1 MDPDDALTPEA
12 FQEQSGV
19 SRETLIRLDAYVA
32 LLRKWNRRIN
42 LVSRNSLEDVWRRHV
57 LDSSQL
63 MAFLPPAPA
72 GRSRVILDLGSGAG
86 LPGLVLAILGA
97 GEVHLVESDGR
108 KAAFLRE
115 AARIAETEV
124 RIHACRI
131 EALTPFPV
139 DLVTARALAPLTRL
153 LALAGPFLGPETR
166 CLFLK
171 GAGVAAELEAARSA
185 WDFSM
190 ESHPSC
196 TYCSGAVLVIGVTSR
211 ATTAS

>member
-1 MDPDDALTPEA
+1 MDPEDALTPLA

-19 SRETLIRLDAYVA
+19 SRETLARLDAFVA

-42 LVSRNSLEDVWRRHV
+42 LVSRASLEDVWRRHV

-72 GRSRVILDLGSGAG
+72 GRPRVLLDLGSGAG

-115 AARIAETEV
+115 AARVAEADV

-131 EALTPFPV
+131 EAVTPFPV
-139 DLVTARALAPLTRL
+139 DVVTARALAPLLRL
-153 LALAGPFLGPETR
+153 LSLAAPFLGPDTHG
-166 CLFLK
+166 LFLK
-171 GAGVAAELEAARSA
+171 GAGVEGELEAARSA

-196 TYCSGAVLVIGVTSR
+196 TYCSGNILVIGVNGR

>member
-1 MDPDDALTPEA
+1 MDPDDALTPQA

-19 SRETLIRLDAYVA
+19 SRETLTRLEAYVA
-32 LLRKWNRRIN
+32 LLQKWNRRIN
-42 LVSRNSLEDVWRRHV
+42 LVSRASLEDVWRRHV

-72 GRSRVILDLGSGAG
+72 GRPRVILDLGSGAG
-86 LPGLVLAILGA
+86 LPGLGLAILGA

-115 AARIAETEV
+115 AARIAETPV
-124 RIHACRI
+124 QIHACRI
-131 EALTPFPV
+131 EAVTPFPV
-139 DLVTARALAPLTRL
+139 DVVTARALAPLPRL
-153 LALAGPFLGPETR
+153 LALAGPFLGPDTH

-196 TYCSGAVLVIGVTSR
+196 TYCSGAVLVIGVNGR

>member
-1 MDPDDALTPEA
+1 MDPEDTLTPQA

-19 SRETLIRLDAYVA
+19 SRETQARLEAYVA
-32 LLRKWNRRIN
+32 MLRKWNRRIN
-42 LVSRNSLEDVWRRHV
+42 LVSRASLEDVWRRHV

-63 MAFLPPAPA
+63 MSFLPPAPA
-72 GRSRVILDLGSGAG
+72 GRPRQLLDLGSGAG

-97 GEVHLVESDGR
+97 GEVHLVEADSR

-115 AARIAETEV
+115 AARVADAEI
-124 RIHACRI
+124 RIHACRV
-131 EALTPFPV
+131 EALKPFPV
-139 DLVTARALAPLTRL
+139 DVVTARALAPVTRL
-153 LALAGPFLGPETR
+153 LGLAAPFLGPVGR

-171 GAGVAAELEAARSA
+171 GAQAEAELEAARST
-185 WDFSM
+185 WDFSL

-196 TYCSGAVLVIGVTSR
+196 TYGSGHILVIGVNGR

>member
-1 MDPDDALTPEA
+1 MTPQA

-19 SRETLIRLDAYVA
+19 SRETQARLEAYVA

-42 LVSRNSLEDVWRRHV
+42 LVSRASLEDVWRRHV

-63 MAFLPPAPA
+63 MAFLPSAPS
-72 GRSRVILDLGSGAG
+72 GRRRVLLDLGSGAG

-115 AARIAETEV
+115 AVRVTAAEV

-131 EALTPFPV
+131 EAVTPFPV
-139 DLVTARALAPLTRL
+139 DVVTARALAPLPRL
-153 LALAGPFLGPETR
+153 LNLAGPFLGPDSQ

-171 GAGVAAELEAARSA
+171 GAGVAAELEAARAA

-196 TYCSGAVLVIGVTSR
+196 TYCSGAVLVIGVNGR

>member
-1 MDPDDALTPEA
+1 MDSEDPLTPQA

-19 SRETLIRLDAYVA
+19 SRETQARLEAYVA

-42 LVSRNSLEDVWRRHV
+42 LVSRASLEDVWRRHV

-63 MAFLPPAPA
+63 MAYLPPAPS
-72 GRSRVILDLGSGAG
+72 GRPRVLLDLGSGAG

-97 GEVHLVESDGR
+97 GEVHLVEADGR

-115 AARIAETEV
+115 AARVAETEV
-124 RIHACRI
+124 RVHACRI
-131 EALTPFPV
+131 EAVNSFDV
-139 DLVTARALAPLTRL
+139 DVVTSRALAPLPRL
-153 LALAGPFLGPETR
+153 LALAEPFLGPETR

-171 GAGVAAELEAARSA
+171 GAGVEAELEAARSA

-196 TYCSGAVLVIGVTSR
+196 TYCSGNILLIGVSGR
-211 ATTAS
+211 GTTAS

>member
-12 FQEQSGV
+12 FQELSGV

-42 LVSRNSLEDVWRRHV
+42 LVSRKSLEDVWRRHV

-139 DLVTARALAPLTRL
+139 DLVTARALAPLPRL

-171 GAGVAAELEAARSA
+171 GAGVEAELEAARSA

-196 TYCSGAVLVIGVTSR
+196 TYCSGAVLVIGVNGR